1 MTTMQLLISDV
12 DDTAGKRSF
21 QAYYCPTCDEVRWC
35 PPGDPQC
42 WTEVTAGGHDLI
54 PVWVQR

>member
-1 MTTMQLLISDV
+1 MKTMQSLISAHDDAGDV
-12 DDTAGKRSF
+12 RTF

-42 WTEVTAGGHDLI
+42 WTEVTPGGHYLI
-54 PVWVQR
+54 QVWVER